1 MGKVM
6 VLVFYDRAFDENVME
21 ALEGIGVKAFS
32 KWQDTLGA
40 GTHEPH
46 LGDPVWPG
54 LNNTLAVVVEEE
66 KKEAVF
72 RAVRMLQRDY
82 PVIALR
88 AFALPVLDMV

>member
-1 MGKVM
+1 M
-6 VLVFYDRAFDENVME
+6 VLVFYDRAFDENVLE
-21 ALEGIGVKAFS
+21 ALTEIGVKDFS
-32 KWQDTLGA
+32 KWTDTLGS

-66 KKEAVF
+66 KKDAVLG
-72 RAVRMLQRDY
+72 AVRALQRDH

-88 AFALPVLDMV
+88 AFVLPVLDTA

>member
-1 MGKVM
+1 M
-6 VLVFYDRAFDENVME
+6 VFVFYDRAFDENIME
-21 ALEGIGVKAFS
+21 ALAAIGVKDYS

-54 LNNTLAVVVEEE
+54 LNHTLAVVVEEE

-72 RAVRMLQRDY
+72 RAVRALQHDY
-82 PVIALR
+82 PVVALR